1 MAAPRE
7 ALDETIKFSSLSVLI
22 GLIPHYVL
30 FYALGTPLWTER
42 IAEAIMAH
50 TPSRYAV
57 AILDLLG
64 AWAKPLAI
72 TGALATLGFAVFVA
86 RWAGQHA
93 PPRLQTWTTV
103 VLGILLLIILM
114 RAFHYWSWVGAAA
127 FAIPA
132 LLALHVLHLLRPAD
146 PAAVAAP
153 RRQFIAATSKYGLPI
168 LMSSGVAGVALE
180 SYLRNEAFTRR
191 ATEPVPL
198 FPFQPRLDRESFGY
212 GLVRKSITLVAEFYG
227 MSKNI
232 VDPVIDTRNWRLTIS
247 IDGKPIRQFRY
258 SELLS
263 LPTTA
268 LSDSA
273 LHQQHF
279 AVGFNGRRGME
290 RRSSLSAC
298 RAA

>member
-1 MAAPRE
+1 MTAPRE
-7 ALDETIKFSSLSVLI
+7 TLNETIKFSSLSVLI

-42 IAEAIMAH
+42 IAESIMAH

-93 PPRLQTWTTV
+93 PPRLRTWTTV
-103 VLGILLLIILM
+103 VLAILLLIILM

-132 LLALHVLHLLRPAD
+132 LLALHVFRSAKAGH

-153 RRQFIAATSKYGLPI
+153 RRQFIGGGVELWIADFDEFRRSRRGARELSPQRGIYEKGSGTGSVISVSTAAGQ
-168 LMSSGVAGVALE
+168 GE
-180 SYLRNEAFTRR
+180 FRLRTCSQEHHTRR
-191 ATEPVPL
+191 GVLRHE
-198 FPFQPRLDRESFGY
+198 
-212 GLVRKSITLVAEFYG
+212 
-227 MSKNI
+227 
-232 VDPVIDTRNWRLTIS
+232 
-247 IDGKPIRQFRY
+247 
-258 SELLS
+258 
-263 LPTTA
+263 
-268 LSDSA
+268 
-273 LHQQHF
+273 
-279 AVGFNGRRGME
+279 
-290 RRSSLSAC
+290 
-298 RAA
+298 